1 MRKTLNV
8 LLTALFIVSIFVLII
23 TFSIGLPIY
32 CRFFYY
38 LQINP
43 LNIPEI
49 TGYDYAQIKFAYDQ
63 VLNYLT
69 LPNAAFGTGVFK
81 HSADGAAHFAD
92 CKVLFNLNDILLLC
106 SLILSTVTIIL
117 DKKGIIKL
125 YRPFGF
131 SPAFYSAAL
140 IFIVIAILAA
150 IVSVDFNAAFT
161 VFHHLFF
168 PGKDN
173 WTFNAYYDEIIL
185 ALPQQFFLNCAI
197 LIALS
202 IFIITLS
209 IIIINLV
216 KKAKNNKK

>member
-49 TGYDYAQIKFAYDQ
+49 TGYDYAQIKYAYDQ

-81 HSADGAAHFAD
+81 QS
-92 CKVLFNLNDILLLC
+92 KV
-106 SLILSTVTIIL
+106 S
-117 DKKGIIKL
+117 
-125 YRPFGF
+125 
-131 SPAFYSAAL
+131 
-140 IFIVIAILAA
+140 
-150 IVSVDFNAAFT
+150 
-161 VFHHLFF
+161 
-168 PGKDN
+168 GKDGP
-173 WTFNAYYDEIIL
+173 TAYRL
-185 ALPQQFFLNCAI
+185 M
-197 LIALS
+197 
-202 IFIITLS
+202 T
-209 IIIINLV
+209 
-216 KKAKNNKK
+216 